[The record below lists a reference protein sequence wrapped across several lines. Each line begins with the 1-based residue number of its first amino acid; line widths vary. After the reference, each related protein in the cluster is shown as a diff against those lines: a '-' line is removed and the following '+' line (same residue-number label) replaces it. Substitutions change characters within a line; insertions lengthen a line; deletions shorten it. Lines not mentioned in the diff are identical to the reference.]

1 MIRDGGSEMHAA
13 IDSPTQRVSGDASR
27 LAQRVFVVLLVA
39 ALAGTV
45 WWSLDFS
52 ATAVDQHLGP
62 YSPVGLYASFGYLAA
77 PIAAVGGLLV
87 GLMLTRSL
95 LRYRRP
101 AELVWLFWLVVV
113 QWIAVRSLAGVW
125 ELYLD

>member
-1 MIRDGGSEMHAA
+1 MQNA
-13 IDSPTQRVSGDASR
+13 IYSPTQPVSREASSR
-27 LAQRVFVVLLVA
+27 AQRVFVVLMVA

-52 ATAVDQHLGP
+52 ATATVEHLGA
-62 YSPVGLYASFGYLAA
+62 YSPVGFYASFGYLAA

-87 GLMLTRSL
+87 GLILARRL
-95 LRYRRP
+95 LRYRGT

-113 QWIAVRSLAGVW
+113 QWIAACSLAGVW

>member
-1 MIRDGGSEMHAA
+1 MHTA
-13 IDSPTQRVSGDASR
+13 IHSPTQPASR
-27 LAQRVFVVLLVA
+27 QASGPAQGIFVVLLVA
-39 ALAGTV
+39 ALAWTV

-52 ATAVDQHLGP
+52 ATAAGQPISP
-62 YSPVGLYASFGYLAA
+62 YSPVSFYASFGYLAA
-77 PIAAVGGLLV
+77 PLAAVGGSLV
-87 GLMLTRSL
+87 GLMLTRSFV
-95 LRYRRP
+95 RHRRP

>member
-1 MIRDGGSEMHAA
+1 MQAGIRSRTQPVSREDGG
-13 IDSPTQRVSGDASR
+13 
-27 LAQRVFVVLLVA
+27 LARQVLVVLLVA
-39 ALAGTV
+39 ALAGAV

-52 ATAVDQHLGP
+52 ATATAEHLGP

-77 PIAAVGGLLV
+77 PVAAVAGLLV
-87 GLMLTRSL
+87 GLVLTRRL
-95 LRYRRP
+95 LRNRRP

-113 QWIAVRSLAGVW
+113 QWIAVHGLAAVW